1 MNSAVLLSSDPRL
14 LYPGS
19 TFTVGG
25 QLPYRPLHKA
35 SLLIDAV
42 QPRAALE
49 WVVNGTWIAGNNAN
63 SLGSYIQVAA
73 GVTWNAQRGRVSLFA
88 NNLFNA
94 DTGLFATRE
103 FVQPQPLRGGGTY
116 FPVPLLLPPRT
127 YTLLYSV
134 RAGRTK

>member
-1 MNSAVLLSSDPRL
+1 MGA
-14 LYPGS
+14 
-19 TFTVGG
+19 

-35 SLLIDAV
+35 GLLIDAQ
-42 QPRAALE
+42 QPRARLE
-49 WVVNGTWIAGNNAN
+49 WVVNGTWTSGNNGN

-73 GVTWNAQRGRVSLFA
+73 GVAWNAQRGRVSLFA
-88 NNLFNA
+88 NNLFNS

-103 FVQPQPLRGGGTY
+103 FVEPFALRGGGTY